1 MSHASAANTELREL
15 IAALCNGTA
24 SAEQRDRLE
33 LLLTDDQEAQLAYL
47 AFADVHANMLWQ
59 HRGRCD
65 EILALAAE
73 TSGQWPVA
81 SDCRV
86 QSPESRVE
94 SCTDIPEIPI
104 INLQISKFP
113 NLQIPTLN
121 SRLST
126 LNSWT
131 FSYSVATL
139 FLAIFL
145 LGAWSYTI
153 VHPRA
158 DSLVVKKSSDA
169 TPSVAHEKKPSQ
181 FTFVGRV
188 SGMVDCQWADEA
200 TATSPG
206 AAVALNR
213 RYALKSGLMEIT
225 YDSGAKVI
233 LQGPCDY
240 TVESPRSGFLKVGKL
255 VARVGAGGGGRGAGE
270 TKNLPSPFGRGAGGE
285 GLGPHSQSALTLT
298 LSQRERGQNI
308 HPTPHAPHPAPLFSV
323 RTPTATVEDLG
334 TEFGVEVSDNGETA
348 SHVFQGQVR
357 VRVEGAG
364 NENPQ
369 SPNPRIPNP
378 ELVLSAGQSARVAL
392 DGNRS
397 PRIIREENKAVSAA
411 FVQRMPRRA
420 PFALFNTGFG
430 LKEGDEDPRWQIVAR
445 SDQPDFKPRAAVVT
459 RPAPYVWLAN
469 SDQSRWISTAADAP
483 PLANG
488 ITFTFRTTFE
498 LVDAIPS
505 TAVLQ
510 GQFIADNHVRAIRLN
525 GKELRVAEHGEL
537 MPYDKF
543 VRFTAQGG
551 FVKGTNILEID
562 VYNGVEIEPESTEKS
577 PMGLRVE
584 LSGSVMRVQDGKGVR
599 DAGKEGDAKN

>member
-213 RYALKSGLMEIT
+213 RYSLKSGLMEIT

-285 GLGPHSQSALTLT
+285 GFGPHSQSALTLT

-334 TEFGVEVSDNGETA
+334 TEFGVEVLQNGETA
-348 SHVFQGQVR
+348 SHVFQGKVAMR
-357 VRVEGAG
+357 VDRAG
-364 NENPQ
+364 NGGRGTAGEK
-369 SPNPRIPNP
+369 SEII
-378 ELVLSAGQSARVAL
+378 LSAGQSARVERNGKEA
-392 DGNRS
+392 
-397 PRIIREENKAVSAA
+397 PRIVREDNNSVVTA
-411 FVQRMPRRA
+411 FVKHLPRRI
-420 PFALFNTGFG
+420 PIKLFNTGAG
-430 LKEGDEDPRWQIVAR
+430 LKEGDADPHWQIVAR
-445 SDQPDFKPRAAVVT
+445 SDDPTFQPRPAVVT
-459 RPAPYVWLAN
+459 TVNTPQPSTFLPN
-469 SDQSRWISTAADAP
+469 NPSRSQWISAAGDLP
-483 PLANG
+483 KLPNNV
-488 ITFTFRTTFE
+488 TYTFRTTFE
-498 LVDAIPS
+498 LTESQANTMS
-505 TAVLQ
+505 LRML
-510 GQFIADNHVRAIRLN
+510 FIADDRISAIRLN
-525 GKELRVAEHGEL
+525 GQTVPSSGNEYDRKFQAFYLFRELAIR
-537 MPYDKF
+537 K
-543 VRFTAQGG
+543 G
-551 FVKGTNILEID
+551 FVEGVNVLEID
-562 VYNGVEIEPESTEKS
+562 VYNGYPGCVHPDGL
-577 PMGLRVE
+577 MLLRVE
-584 LSGSVMRVQDGKGVR
+584 LSGFGISETGKGIQ
-599 DAGKEGDAKN
+599 E